1 MEEIGLKLIKGI
13 PMNRF
18 PYKIFLDR
26 YAQKDLSK
34 PNIKQGVKGTVV
46 VATTDKSDPKYPQKE
61 ICTLEEVLDEG
72 YYRVKNIFDDLEE
85 YKLHIN
91 DLTEPTELYPEQI
104 WSRIADAMECFES
117 VQYKDDNK
125 DGTYKAYYKLLE
137 NWKFVPAGRILASVG
152 TEFQNKL
159 TPFNCYVVPYPK
171 DSRKGATDILQT
183 MIEIMSRG
191 GGVGINLSS
200 LRPRHAP
207 VYGVNGTSSG
217 AVSWGGGYSYYTGLI
232 EQGGSRRGALMLG
245 LAVWHPDILEFIE
258 SKTQAGKIENANI
271 SVFITDDFMEA
282 VEKDEMWKL
291 EFPDISF
298 VNYDDEW
305 DGDLNHWK
313 LKGYPVKTYKVLPA
327 RELWNKI
334 ITSAWKSAEPG
345 IVWMDRYNKL
355 SNTWYYEDIIGVNPC
370 LTGDTLIHTT
380 NGLKR
385 MKELYETQEEFK
397 VIVDSRLGNMQSTTA
412 SKVFKTGTKQVYK
425 LVTNEGYEVRLTG
438 DHKVLT
444 TTGWKQAKDL
454 STGDKILVGDTG
466 IFNRSND
473 KQQYNIGLCLGWLIG
488 DGWINQSDKTV
499 YLGFYGPKRE
509 ISHYFKTACD
519 ELNSTVE
526 GNYSNN
532 LRSSKT
538 KDVEILSS
546 TMLYYWISRY
556 GITNTQNKKQIPDFI
571 FRSSADAKIGFLKAL
586 FSADGHIESGKG
598 SRHAIVLTSNDYSL
612 LQDTQVLLNS
622 LGIYSTV
629 YANRTKEKTKLMP
642 DGHGG
647 YKEYHC
653 KSCHDIR
660 ITGQDLIKFYEYIG
674 FLQSDKNAKLKSIVE
689 SYTRGPYKKQ
699 HVATFKELIEDGI
712 EDVYDMQVPGVNA
725 FIANGLV
732 VHNCGEQ
739 GLPAYGVCNLGHINL
754 SRILLDPNQHYGI
767 NWEDLRNTI
776 HQAIRFMDNIIDMA
790 FYFLPDNEKAQ
801 KQSRRIG
808 LGTMGLAELM
818 IKLGIKYGSK
828 TSLDFIDALY
838 SFIRNEAYLASSLLA
853 KERGSFPAFDAEK
866 YLKGKFI
873 EQLPEEIKACI
884 RKHGIRN
891 ATLLTQAPTGTVG
904 TMIETSTGIEPFF
917 QWKYLRKCRLGNDIR
932 YEPVAFRYIVEHNL
946 KDESELPSYFV
957 TAMELTPEE
966 HTKVMASV
974 QRYVDSSISKTVNCP
989 ADWSIEQVDELYKMA
1004 YNLGCKGI
1012 TIYRDGS
1019 RDTQVL
1025 NRIEDNPESSSGSK
1039 DNPESLPDPLEAELP
1054 EFKWGDSLPVPED
1067 TVYKKVKLNTGC
1079 GKIILM
1085 VGWSE
1090 SLNKVIDVYTIVNS
1104 TGGCQL
1110 NIQGLAI
1117 TISQYLR
1124 LGGNINKLLEK
1135 SKEAGNCGSYQF
1147 KRGQGQKDL
1156 CGKSCFNGIVKT
1168 IAEFKPQGSPSLVQN
1183 LSEEDL
1189 NSVEYEQKGIEQTL
1203 VECPSCKRHTLRKTE
1218 GCYSCTYCGY
1228 SKCE

>member
-1 MEEIGLKLIKGI
+1 MKLIKGI

-72 YYRVKNIFDDLEE
+72 YYRVKNIFDDSEE

-104 WSRIADAMECFES
+104 WSRIADAMEYFEL
-117 VQYKDDNK
+117 VQYKDINNK

-171 DSRKGATDILQT
+171 DSRKGATDTLQT

-207 VYGVNGTSSG
+207 VHGVNGTSSG

-245 LAVWHPDILEFIE
+245 LAVWHPDILEFID

-271 SVFITDDFMEA
+271 SVFITDDFMKA
-282 VEKDEMWKL
+282 VEKDEIWKL
-291 EFPDISF
+291 EFPDTSF

-370 LTGDTLIHTT
+370 
-380 NGLKR
+380 
-385 MKELYETQEEFK
+385 
-397 VIVDSRLGNMQSTTA
+397 
-412 SKVFKTGTKQVYK
+412 
-425 LVTNEGYEVRLTG
+425 
-438 DHKVLT
+438 
-444 TTGWKQAKDL
+444 
-454 STGDKILVGDTG
+454 
-466 IFNRSND
+466 
-473 KQQYNIGLCLGWLIG
+473 
-488 DGWINQSDKTV
+488 
-499 YLGFYGPKRE
+499 
-509 ISHYFKTACD
+509 
-519 ELNSTVE
+519 
-526 GNYSNN
+526 
-532 LRSSKT
+532 
-538 KDVEILSS
+538 
-546 TMLYYWISRY
+546 
-556 GITNTQNKKQIPDFI
+556 
-571 FRSSADAKIGFLKAL
+571 
-586 FSADGHIESGKG
+586 
-598 SRHAIVLTSNDYSL
+598 
-612 LQDTQVLLNS
+612 
-622 LGIYSTV
+622 
-629 YANRTKEKTKLMP
+629 
-642 DGHGG
+642 
-647 YKEYHC
+647 
-653 KSCHDIR
+653 
-660 ITGQDLIKFYEYIG
+660 
-674 FLQSDKNAKLKSIVE
+674 
-689 SYTRGPYKKQ
+689 
-699 HVATFKELIEDGI
+699 
-712 EDVYDMQVPGVNA
+712 
-725 FIANGLV
+725 
-732 VHNCGEQ
+732 GEQ

-790 FYFLPDNEKAQ
+790 FYFLPDNEKVQ
-801 KQSRRIG
+801 KQSRRVG

-853 KERGSFPAFDAEK
+853 KERGSFPAFDTEK

-891 ATLLTQAPTGTVG
+891 STLLTQAPTGTVG

-932 YEPVAFRYIVEHNL
+932 YEPVALRYMFEHNL

-957 TAMELTPEE
+957 TAMELTPKE
-966 HTKVMASV
+966 HIKVMASV

-989 ADWSIEQVDELYKMA
+989 ADWSIEQVNELYKMA

-1025 NRIEDNPESSSGSK
+1025 NRIEDNSESSSGSK

-1183 LSEEDL
+1183 LSEENL

-1203 VECPSCKRHTLRKTE
+1203 LECPSCKRHTLRKTE